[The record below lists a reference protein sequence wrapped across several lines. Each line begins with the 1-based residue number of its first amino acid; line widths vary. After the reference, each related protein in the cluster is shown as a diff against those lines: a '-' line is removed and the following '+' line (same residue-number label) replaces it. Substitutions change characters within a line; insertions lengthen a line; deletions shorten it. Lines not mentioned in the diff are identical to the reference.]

1 MRLLV
6 SALEPSANIHL
17 EPIIKELPDAQIS
30 GIFDE
35 RFGKPLYP
43 SSDFSVMG
51 FFDVLPKIF
60 KAREALKEMLFL
72 AREADTVLLIDSP
85 SFNLPLAKAIK
96 KRYPRKKI
104 VYYILP
110 KIWAWKKGRK
120 ATIERNCD
128 VLASIFP
135 FEKQFYDRATYV
147 GNPLLD
153 EITVFKDPFKK
164 YDRIAFLPGSRKS
177 EIRQLMPLFREVA
190 QSLEEEAALI
200 VPAFFKGRELEPLY
214 GDLSRFTIRYD
225 MHETLARSDFA
236 FVCSGT
242 ATLETA
248 LIGTPLILT
257 YKTRPIEYAIAKRL
271 VKLKYIG
278 LANLILHFAGE
289 PPLHPEL
296 LQEEATAENLLK
308 TYHLY
313 DTEAFVRRASKLKRL
328 LGHGSTQNVIKLIS
342 L

>member
-1 MRLLV
+1 MELLV

-17 EPIIKELPDAQIS
+17 RPIVEAMPEIRLR

-35 RFGKPLYP
+35 RFGTPLYP
-43 SSDFSVMG
+43 TSEFSVMG
-51 FFDVLPKIF
+51 FLDVLPKIF
-60 KAREALKEMLFL
+60 KAKEALSEMLFL
-72 AREADTVLLIDSP
+72 AKEADTVLLIDSP

-96 KRYPRKKI
+96 KAYPDKKI

-120 ATIERNCD
+120 AVIERYCD

-135 FEKQFYDRATYV
+135 FETRFYDRATYV

-153 EITVFKDPFKK
+153 EIDVSRDPKRK
-164 YDRIAFLPGSRKS
+164 YGRIAFLPGSRKS
-177 EIRQLMPLFREVA
+177 EIRQLMPLFSKVARE
-190 QSLEEEAALI
+190 LDGEAALV
-200 VPAFFKGRELEPLY
+200 VPPFFKDQPLEPLY
-214 GDLSRFTIRYD
+214 GDLSRFQVRYD
-225 MHETLARSDFA
+225 MHDTLSESDFA

-257 YKTRPIEYAIAKRL
+257 YKTRPIEYAIAKKL

-278 LANLILHFAGE
+278 LANLIFHFSGE

-296 LQEEATAENLLK
+296 LQEKANVKNLLR
-308 TYHLY
+308 TYHDY
-313 DTEAFVRRASKLKRL
+313 DTRTFGRRVKDLRRL